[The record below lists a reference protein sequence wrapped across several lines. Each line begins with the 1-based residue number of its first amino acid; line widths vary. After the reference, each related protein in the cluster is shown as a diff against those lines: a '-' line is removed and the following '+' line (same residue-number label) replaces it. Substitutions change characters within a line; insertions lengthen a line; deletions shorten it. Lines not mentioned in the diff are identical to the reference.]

1 VSLRS
6 TTIVTAATSTPAE
19 APAPRDVA
27 SGLRVWGTAT
37 AGAAL
42 AITSIDA
49 FLLQQKKSFFTGGFL
64 SATHANG
71 FADGAGFV
79 ATSLIVD
86 ASIAGLLAAMILWLT
101 SRLRLRP
108 EARLALVALGALAP
122 LVIWDFVTYSLLGY
136 LGDAFD
142 LGLMFDLTGRSA
154 SEVFAVSSSHLA
166 TPVALI
172 VAGAVVLLMLVWA
185 LDRFGPGASRSRTT
199 ASRRLAMLACT
210 AFVGG
215 LLTHGV
221 TSSTSDLAE
230 DGLRRKAS
238 GQVFMWLISEL
249 TDFDRDG
256 SGIGGRTSDPDP
268 FNAAIYPYGL
278 DVPGNGLDE
287 NGVGG
292 DLPSAEP
299 AYSEPAAPA
308 ATWRHRPDVVLFVLE
323 SFRAD
328 AVGRIVNGIQ
338 VTPALDAL
346 AREGVASARAFSHN
360 GYTTQSRFHVF
371 TGSLAA
377 LREGSIVDDFTAQGY
392 QVAYFSGQDES
403 FGGAAMGVGFDRA
416 EVAYDARRDRD
427 RRYSTYT
434 TAGSLAVSHKVL
446 SARIDEFLATRDS
459 ARPLFL
465 YVNFHDAHFPYHHR
479 DMEPI
484 LSNRRVPQSEIA
496 PGRRSEVQEMYYNAA
511 ANVDR
516 ALASTLAG
524 VTRALGAPPA
534 VIVTSD
540 HGESLFDEGF
550 LGHGYALNHV
560 QTRIPL
566 IVRGLPMEI
575 AEPFGQ
581 VDLRNAIAMALSR
594 DSTNGAPRIV
604 EAPGKTVFQYLGNI
618 HRPRQIAFT
627 GKDGSLVYDFRDR
640 QVLFPDGTRGRP
652 DALSGGA
659 VDQFQ
664 RLIHFW
670 ERMMLARAA
679 GGGARDE

>member
-27 SGLRVWGTAT
+27 SGLRVWVTAT

-42 AITSIDA
+42 AITTIDA

-64 SATHANG
+64 SATHASG
-71 FADGAGFV
+71 FAEGAGFV

-108 EARLALVALGALAP
+108 EARLALVALGALVP

-142 LGLMFDLTGRSA
+142 LGLMFDLTGRSTG
-154 SEVFAVSSSHLA
+154 ELFAVASSHLA

-172 VAGAVVLLMLVWA
+172 TAAGAVVLALVWA
-185 LDRFGPGASRSRTT
+185 LDRFGHGLPRARLRAASGI
-199 ASRRLAMLACT
+199 ALLGFA
-210 AFVGG
+210 AFVIG

-221 TSSTSDLAE
+221 ASSASDVAE

-238 GQVFMWLISEL
+238 GQVFTWLVSEL

-256 SGIGGRTSDPDP
+256 SGIGGRTSDPAP
-268 FNAAIYPYGL
+268 FNGAVYPYAL
-278 DVPGNGLDE
+278 DLPANGVDE

-292 DLPSAEP
+292 DLPSGEP
-299 AYSEPAAPA
+299 AYTENARPTAKWS
-308 ATWRHRPDVVLFVLE
+308 HRPHVVLVVLE

-328 AVGRIVNGIQ
+328 AVGRMVNGRP

-346 AREGVASARAFSHN
+346 AREGVASTRAFSHN

-377 LREGSIVDDFTAQGY
+377 LREGSIVDDFKAQGY

-403 FGGAAMGVGFDRA
+403 FGGPSLGVGFDRA

-434 TAGSLAVSHKVL
+434 TAGSLAVSHKTLTGRVE
-446 SARIDEFLATRDS
+446 EFLENRDP

-465 YVNFHDAHFPYHHR
+465 YVNFHDTHFPYHHR

-484 LSNRRVPQSEIA
+484 LSSRRVPQSEIA

-516 ALASTLAG
+516 ALAATLSVA
-524 VTRALGAPPA
+524 TRALGEPPA

-550 LGHGYALNHV
+550 LGHGYALNDM

-566 IVRGLPMEI
+566 IVRGLPMRI

-581 VDLRNAIAMALSR
+581 VDLRDAIAAALSGG
-594 DSTNGAPRIV
+594 DGGMPRV
-604 EAPGKTVFQYLGNI
+604 FDDPGKAVFQYLGNI

-627 GKDGSLVYDFRDR
+627 SLAGTLVYDFRDD
-640 QVLFPDGTRGRP
+640 QVRLPDGSRARP
-652 DALSGGA
+652 EALSGNAAG
-659 VDQFQ
+659 QFQ
-664 RLIHFW
+664 RLVHFW

-679 GGGARDE
+679 LGGARDE